1 MAKKGKSKKVE
12 ETAEP
17 QERVIS
23 GEELL
28 DMLKRSEV
36 ISADRLVFV
45 RALERFYAAVD
56 GARTQLLNDIN
67 EIQNAIRIRDEG
79 VIPENQDSNA
89 EEE

>member
-1 MAKKGKSKKVE
+1 MASKDKSEKNE

-17 QERVIS
+17 EQRIVS

-28 DMLKRSEV
+28 GMLKRSEV

-45 RALERFYAAVD
+45 RAFERFYSAVD
-56 GARTQLLNDIN
+56 AARSQLLGDIQ
-67 EIQNAIRIRDEG
+67 EIQNAIHIRDEA
-79 VIPENQDSNA
+79 VIPDNEAANT

>member
-1 MAKKGKSKKVE
+1 MAKRGKSEKVE
-12 ETAEP
+12 ETVEP

-28 DMLKRSEV
+28 NMLKRSEV

-56 GARTQLLNDIN
+56 GARTQLLNDIG

-79 VIPENQDSNA
+79 VIPENQEPDA

>member
-1 MAKKGKSKKVE
+1 MASKDKSEKNE

-17 QERVIS
+17 EQRIVS

-28 DMLKRSEV
+28 GMLKRTEV
-36 ISADRLVFV
+36 ISADRLIFV
-45 RALERFYAAVD
+45 RAFERFYSTIES
-56 GARTQLLNDIN
+56 ARTQLVNDIG

-79 VIPENQDSNA
+79 VIPENTGADS